1 MAPSKHHKRE
11 AVPSASSIVQT
22 LHPRLLS
29 LSGAKAHRL
38 TVYSPPH
45 SILVL
50 AHDTPSGTLTVSV
63 CESIV
68 AMPIIIAKSSSAIRS
83 LFSHCKVSRSRLIYI
98 TAGLMFTP
106 ASPMPFGG
114 PKTRPGYTEY
124 IGTTVV
130 SLLLYLVESSFKRY
144 WTCRGREALDFLVG
158 CANKARNLHFAGDA
172 DVLNELM
179 LKGIKKAGHIAWNKP
194 VRIPEAL
201 RHRQEVQSDAVGS
214 EVLFTP
220 RLSRLRHAFNQ

>member
-1 MAPSKHHKRE
+1 A
-11 AVPSASSIVQT
+11 VQT
-22 LHPRLLS
+22 SNQSAVRTERP
-29 LSGAKAHRL
+29 
-38 TVYSPPH
+38 TVYTPPQ

-50 AHDTPSGTLTVSV
+50 VHDIPTGTLTVSV

-68 AMPIIIAKSSSAIRS
+68 AMPTIIAKSSSAIRS
-83 LFSHCKVSRSRLIYI
+83 LFSHCKVSENRLIYI

-106 ASPMPFGG
+106 AAPTPFGG
-114 PKTRPGYTEY
+114 SKTRPGYTEY
-124 IGTTVV
+124 IGTTVA

-144 WTCRGREALDFLVG
+144 WTCRGREALDFLVC
-158 CANKARNLHFAGDA
+158 CANKARQLHFAGDA

-194 VRIPEAL
+194 VKIPEAL
-201 RHRQEVQSDAVGS
+201 RHRQEVQSDVAGS

-220 RLSRLRHAFNQ
+220 RLSRIRYAFNQ

>member
-1 MAPSKHHKRE
+1 A
-11 AVPSASSIVQT
+11 VQT
-22 LHPRLLS
+22 SNQSAVRTERP
-29 LSGAKAHRL
+29 
-38 TVYSPPH
+38 TVYTPPQ

-50 AHDTPSGTLTVSV
+50 VHDIPTGTLTVSV

-68 AMPIIIAKSSSAIRS
+68 AMPTIIAKSSSAIRS
-83 LFSHCKVSRSRLIYI
+83 LFSHCKVSENRLIYI

-106 ASPMPFGG
+106 AAPTPFGG
-114 PKTRPGYTEY
+114 SKTRPGYTEY
-124 IGTTVV
+124 IGTTVA

-144 WTCRGREALDFLVG
+144 WTCRGREALDFLVC
-158 CANKARNLHFAGDA
+158 CANKARKLHFVGDA
-172 DVLNELM
+172 DGLNELM

-201 RHRQEVQSDAVGS
+201 RHRQEVQSDVARS

-220 RLSRLRHAFNQ
+220 RLGRIRYAFNQ